1 MKLFLVFAILII
13 YMIFVPDY
21 FAEATTRINQLEEFE
36 VRTLKF
42 SAMLSGVIS
51 FVAFTPIEWFR
62 DVKWLK

>member
-13 YMIFVPDY
+13 YMLFVPDY
-21 FAEATTRINQLEEFE
+21 FAESTARIYQLEEFE
-36 VRTLKF
+36 VRILKF

-62 DVKWLK
+62 GARWLK